1 MTKVIIGIV
10 LPFLG
15 TTLGSAT
22 VFFLKKEMN
31 SKLQN
36 LLRGFAAGVMIAAS
50 VWSLL
55 IPSIDMAEAAAKLRH
70 GCPPLSAFLS
80 ASDSC
85 CCWTA

>member
-55 IPSIDMAEAAAKLRH
+55 IPSIDMAEAAGKLRH